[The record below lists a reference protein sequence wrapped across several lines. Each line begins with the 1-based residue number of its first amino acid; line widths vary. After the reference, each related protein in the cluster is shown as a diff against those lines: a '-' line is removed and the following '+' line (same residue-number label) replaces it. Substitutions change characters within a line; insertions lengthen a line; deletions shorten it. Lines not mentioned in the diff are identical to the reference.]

1 MAAQK
6 DHGLLQA
13 KVDEMEKEQEG
24 ETERPEERGRGD
36 EHSRHQVKPIKELEP
51 SLVANFKLSGTDLEM
66 TIRATASGF
75 QKCDPVVKTVE
86 GVQGSRDR
94 GHGK

>member
-1 MAAQK
+1 
-6 DHGLLQA
+6 
-13 KVDEMEKEQEG
+13 MEEEQEG

-36 EHSRHQVKPIKELEP
+36 DEHSRRQVKPIKELEP

-66 TIRATASGF
+66 TIWATASGF
-75 QKCDPVVKTVE
+75 QKCHPVVKTVE